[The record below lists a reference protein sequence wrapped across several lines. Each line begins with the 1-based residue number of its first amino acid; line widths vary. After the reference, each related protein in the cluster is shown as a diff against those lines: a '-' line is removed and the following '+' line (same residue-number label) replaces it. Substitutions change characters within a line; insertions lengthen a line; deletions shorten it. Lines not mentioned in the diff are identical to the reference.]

1 MTVTPAAGSVFML
14 KEKLNEPIMIS
25 TINRMPTM
33 LCSRFLKRNPAV
45 AAVMSVLS
53 AVATTTGSRGVQAA
67 AARMTKRLRKENPS
81 KIKKMTATGTITPAQ
96 KSRLIRY
103 EHSMRLATTVRLD
116 TGSDISIS

>member
-14 KEKLNEPIMIS
+14 KEKLNEAIMIRAMK
-25 TINRMPTM
+25 RMPKM

-45 AAVMSVLS
+45 AAVISVLS
-53 AVATTTGSRGVQAA
+53 AVATTTGSRGAQTA

-96 KSRLIRY
+96 KSRLTRY

-116 TGSDISIS
+116 TGSDISMS